1 MDLIYSKKEPNRLLH
16 IIHRNM
22 NLHKMIDIPIFKIGD
37 KK

>member
-1 MDLIYSKKEPNRLLH
+1 MDVYRN
-16 IIHRNM
+16 HRNM